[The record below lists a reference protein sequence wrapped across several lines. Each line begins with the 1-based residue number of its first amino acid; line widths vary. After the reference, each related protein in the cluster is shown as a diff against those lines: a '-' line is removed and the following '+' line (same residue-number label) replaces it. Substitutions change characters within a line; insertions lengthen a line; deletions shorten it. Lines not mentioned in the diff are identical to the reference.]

1 MTVPD
6 PVLSAFAGPG
16 ELRALFREKDW
27 SATPL
32 GDPHGW
38 SPVLRT
44 MVQNCLNSGFP
55 ILIHWGPELVALYND
70 AYAAAIGAKHPAAL
84 GAPARST
91 WAEAWDRVGGRMHQV
106 TQEGRT
112 LRADDEQLLME
123 RNGYPEEVY
132 FTYSHSR
139 SSMSTAARPA
149 C

>member
-38 SPVLRT
+38 SPVLRN

-70 AYAAAIGAKHPAAL
+70 AYATAIGAKHPAAL

-106 TQEGRT
+106 TQ
-112 LRADDEQLLME
+112 
-123 RNGYPEEVY
+123 
-132 FTYSHSR
+132 
-139 SSMSTAARPA
+139 
-149 C
+149 